1 MTNYRDILRLSS
13 QGVSKRGIASS
24 CHCSR
29 NTITTV
35 LERADQYGIL
45 WPLPA
50 NRTDAELHEI
60 LFPEKCVSSNRKMP
74 DCEHIHKEMAKSGR
88 YASTKKATMRN

>member
-1 MTNYRDILRLSS
+1 MTKYREILRLSD

-29 NTITTV
+29 NTITSV
-35 LERADQYGIL
+35 LERAEQYGIS

-50 NRTDAELHEI
+50 DQTDAELHEL
-60 LFPEKCVSSNRKMP
+60 LFPEKCVSSGRKMP
-74 DCEHIHKEMAKSGR
+74 DCEHIHKEMAKNGVTLSLLW
-88 YASTKKATMRN
+88 NE